1 MPNRKARQLSLIALA
16 GAVALIS
23 GAAQAQYLTRPYHR
37 SIHHRYYN
45 AHAYMGRGFNVLPLT
60 IVRGG
65 WLGLIQSQ
73 YDPYGRLPSVYGCCP
88 TTQKEHIGLVGAG
101 GFSR

>member
-1 MPNRKARQLSLIALA
+1 MPNRKAKQLSLIALA

-23 GAAQAQYLTRPYHR
+23 GAAQAQYLTRPYYR

-45 AHAYMGRGFNVLPLT
+45 RAYNAYGYNILPLT
-60 IVRGG
+60 IVTGG
-65 WLGLIQSQ
+65 LSP

-88 TTQKEHIGLVGAG
+88 TTHNEHIGLIGAG
-101 GFSR
+101 GGISP

>member
-1 MPNRKARQLSLIALA
+1 MPNRKAKQLSLIALA

-23 GAAQAQYLTRPYHR
+23 GAAEAQYLTRPYYR

-45 AHAYMGRGFNVLPLT
+45 RAHAFYNAYGYNILPRT
-60 IVRGG
+60 IVIGG
-65 WLGLIQSQ
+65 LSP

-88 TTQKEHIGLVGAG
+88 TTDNEQIGLIGAG
-101 GFSR
+101 GGRSP